1 MLDGGRCVGAC
12 RCEGCLV
19 SGLCC
24 VVRYTHFYHEL
35 VMCNSGGQHCNM
47 YLKQLKRLVSISLKV
62 GAGGNWSL
70 SVACSESRGSAVQRR
85 NIKSFKF
92 FFCCYRLMLR

>member
-35 VMCNSGGQHCNM
+35 VMCNGGGQHCTM
-47 YLKQLKRLVSISLKV
+47 YLKQLKRWMSISLQV
-62 GAGGNWSL
+62 GAGGNGHYQWY
-70 SVACSESRGSAVQRR
+70 AV
-85 NIKSFKF
+85 NLEEVLFNVGT
-92 FFCCYRLMLR
+92 LRT